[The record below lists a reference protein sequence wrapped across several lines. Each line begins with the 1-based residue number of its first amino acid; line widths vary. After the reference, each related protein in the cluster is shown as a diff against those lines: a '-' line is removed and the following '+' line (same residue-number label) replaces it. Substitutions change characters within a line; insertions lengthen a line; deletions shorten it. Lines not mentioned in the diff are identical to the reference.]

1 MLSFATY
8 LNETATVAAVGAVM
22 MYRPTRERS
31 YGRTAD
37 LTPQA
42 ETLCA
47 RIAQEGG
54 AAGVELIEAD
64 ADDGIVLVAGLIAAG
79 VPEARLISNAMRV
92 AHAMDA
98 ARATDMWQRGSHEA
112 AYARLRKPCEAGG
125 RAIAARAAT
134 AMVAAELHRDGEL
147 EPFIDYAC
155 FRAVATIDLKSLR
168 AAWALDMA
176 PGQPGGQQPGA

>member
-1 MLSFATY
+1 
-8 LNETATVAAVGAVM
+8 M
-22 MYRPTRERS
+22 MYRPTRES

-42 ETLCA
+42 EALCA

-64 ADDGIVLVAGLIAAG
+64 AEDGIVLVAGLIAAG

-112 AYARLRKPCEAGG
+112 AYARLRKPCES
-125 RAIAARAAT
+125 
-134 AMVAAELHRDGEL
+134 GE
-147 EPFIDYAC
+147 E
-155 FRAVATIDLKSLR
+155 RS
-168 AAWALDMA
+168 
-176 PGQPGGQQPGA
+176 QPGPPPRWLRPNSTGTASSSPSSTMPASGRSRRST